1 VNIQLLLMPYIQI
14 IHGEAEVTLSG
25 KPYHL
30 VEGKSFVMPANIPH
44 APKAIKQFK
53 MILVMIKS

>member
-1 VNIQLLLMPYIQI
+1 MPYIQI